1 MKFYEF
7 NNYEYYGLVIAEDE
21 EKAKLGYE
29 ENIAEIYEEEKEL
42 EPNEISLEEALERYK
57 KGMIEGCETVDE
69 KIQDFYKT
77 IDNFKEYGYKGTE
90 PYLVLLIDGNLI

>member
-1 MKFYEF
+1 MRFFEF
-7 NNYEYYGLVIAEDE
+7 NNYEYYGLIMAEDE

-42 EPNEISLEEALERYK
+42 EPNEITLEEALERYK
-57 KGMIEGCETVDE
+57 KGMIEGCETIEE
-69 KIQDFYKT
+69 KAKDFYKS
-77 IDNFKEYGYKGTE
+77 INSFKEYGHKGTE